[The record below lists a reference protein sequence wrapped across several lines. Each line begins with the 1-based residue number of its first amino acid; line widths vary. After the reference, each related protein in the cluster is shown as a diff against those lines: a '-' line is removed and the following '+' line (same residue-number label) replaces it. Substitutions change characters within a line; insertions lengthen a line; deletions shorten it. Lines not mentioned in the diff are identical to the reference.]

1 MATMA
6 DIAGSP
12 ILLALVI
19 GGLVYITAFSVIY
32 LLKAYKRALELGVSK
47 EDLMR
52 VIKSSAVFTIV
63 PAISVAIGLFA
74 LIGALGTIWS
84 WWRLSVIGSLSY
96 ETLFSGNI
104 ASALNYASAT
114 QMMGQASGREFG
126 IIMILMSVGMLS
138 GFLVLI
144 PFGKKY
150 STSVDKSQGGG
161 NPWRM
166 VFSGCFMLVLL
177 AVYVPLLLFG
187 DSIQAAVMVTGLIV
201 AIILGILA
209 KKPKLAWLNDFI
221 MAISMIVGMAS
232 AILWTSIFG

>member
-1 MATMA
+1 MAMMS
-6 DIAGSP
+6 DIISSP

-19 GGLVYITAFSVIY
+19 GGLLYITGFSVLY
-32 LLKAYKRALELGVSK
+32 LIKAYKRSLELGISK

-52 VIKSSAVFTIV
+52 VIRSSAIFSIV

-104 ASALNYASAT
+104 AAALGYASSAVMKTEAT
-114 QMMGQASGREFG
+114 GREFG
-126 IIMILMSVGMLS
+126 IIMILMSLGMLS
-138 GFLVLI
+138 GFLILI

-166 VFSGCFMLVLL
+166 VFSGCFMLCLL

-187 DSIQAAVMVTGLIV
+187 DSIQAAVMLTGLVV
-201 AIILGILA
+201 AVILGILA

-221 MAISMIVGMAS
+221 MAISMIAGMAS
-232 AILWTSIFG
+232 ALLWTNIFG

>member
-1 MATMA
+1 MTMMS
-6 DIAGSP
+6 DIISSP

-19 GGLVYITAFSVIY
+19 GGLLYITGFSVLY
-32 LLKAYKRALELGVSK
+32 LIKAYKRSLELGISK

-52 VIKSSAVFTIV
+52 VIRSSAIFSIV

-104 ASALNYASAT
+104 AAALGYASSAVMKSEAT
-114 QMMGQASGREFG
+114 GREFG
-126 IIMILMSVGMLS
+126 IIMILMSLGMLS
-138 GFLVLI
+138 GFLILI

-166 VFSGCFMLVLL
+166 VFSGCFMLCLL

-187 DSIQAAVMVTGLIV
+187 DSIQAAVMLTGLVV
-201 AIILGILA
+201 AVILGILA
-209 KKPKLAWLNDFI
+209 KKPKLEWLNDFI
-221 MAISMIVGMAS
+221 MAISMIAGMAS
-232 AILWTSIFG
+232 ALLWTNIFG